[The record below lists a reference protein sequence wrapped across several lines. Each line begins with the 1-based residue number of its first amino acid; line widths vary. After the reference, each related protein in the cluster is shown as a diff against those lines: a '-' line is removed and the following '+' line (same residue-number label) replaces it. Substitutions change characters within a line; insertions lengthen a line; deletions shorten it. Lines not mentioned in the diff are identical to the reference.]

1 MFDDERICEPMN
13 KRQELINRIE
23 KLTPKQFELLIS
35 LYFQQEQE
43 FVQVEQSDHQ
53 TSLQPSA

>member
-1 MFDDERICEPMN
+1 MFDDERICETMN